1 VIVTSVRETIRA
13 LLDEATA
20 RLSAAGVL
28 TPRADAEWLLA
39 GLEGT
44 GRAAVAMAL
53 DREVE
58 PSLAAR
64 YAAALARRERREPL
78 QRILGGEEFRG
89 LRFALTPDVLVPRPE
104 TESLVELALA
114 FLPRPGDY
122 QPRVIDVGTG
132 SGCVACAI
140 AYERPDAGVVALESS
155 LAALAVAG
163 RNITALRLGARVRL
177 IAADVLTAVGFEV
190 VDLVVANPPYLPSPL
205 LETLM
210 PEVREHEPRLALD
223 GGMDGLG
230 MLRPLVADAGRTLR
244 PGGALVVETAGGDQ
258 ALAVAGLFRAAGFN
272 DVVVRPDLSGGPRF
286 VAGRA

>member
-1 VIVTSVRETIRA
+1 MVTSVRETVRA

-20 RLSAAGVL
+20 RLTAAGVL

-44 GRAAVAMAL
+44 GRAAVALAL
-53 DREVE
+53 EREVE
-58 PSLAAR
+58 PPLTAR

-78 QRILGGEEFRG
+78 QRILGWEEFRG
-89 LRFALTPDVLVPRPE
+89 LRFALTSDVLVPRPE

-114 FLPRPGDY
+114 LLPRAGGY

-140 AYERPDAGVVALESS
+140 AYERPDARVVALESS

-177 IAADVLTAVGFEV
+177 VAAAVLTAVGFEV
-190 VDLVVANPPYLPSPL
+190 VDLVVANPPYLPRPL
-205 LETLM
+205 LGTLM